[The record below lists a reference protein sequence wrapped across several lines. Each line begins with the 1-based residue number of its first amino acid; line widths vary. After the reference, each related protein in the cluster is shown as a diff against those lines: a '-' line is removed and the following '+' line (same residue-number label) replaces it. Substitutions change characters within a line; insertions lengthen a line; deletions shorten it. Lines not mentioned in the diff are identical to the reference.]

1 MADKTL
7 LAHALRTGPDASAS
21 STGLFLVGFVVFLA
35 IALIAQV
42 LAMHWRS
49 WLPGAEG
56 EKSMIGG
63 VKAAVYSFMSHIP

>member
-7 LAHALRTGPDASAS
+7 VAQALPHTQDAAS
-21 STGLFLVGFVVFLA
+21 SGVLFVVGFVVFLV

-42 LAMHWRS
+42 LAMQWRS
-49 WLPGAEG
+49 WLPGAEA

-63 VKAAVYSFMSHIP
+63 VKAAVHTFMSHIP